1 MTELLETIRE
11 EAMKGYTEYSG
22 IELTEVGE
30 GYAAGRVVI
39 EPHHLNPSGAV
50 HGGIIFCLGD
60 VIGGIACRMTD
71 SLPVTVSSTIS
82 YMKPMLGDKVI
93 YAEARVL
100 KSGKTTMFAEI
111 SILNEHKEEAVKL
124 QAVYYNMKSKGK
136 K

>member
-1 MTELLETIRE
+1 MTELLETIRK

-39 EPHHLNPSGAV
+39 KPQHLNPSGAV

-82 YMKPMLGDKVI
+82 YMRPMLGDKMI

-111 SILNEHKEEAVKL
+111 SILNEQKEEAVKL